1 MSSNDNL
8 DLTPHGFAD
17 IIQNLHEKV
26 VQAQPKD
33 LYQFCADYF
42 QHKLQEQRAEL
53 LSLTMQTSGW
63 QQVSQSLHMTEFAE
77 ESSDQLNV
85 PTEIDRVLDESD
97 EEAFVSGQESF
108 GSTTFHHT
116 VHSDM
121 EDELE
126 DELGS
131 LPPMPPVRDR
141 GRRTSVSAESMA
153 PTGDAD
159 YEKIV
164 IEKTPEQRQRI
175 ESSIA
180 KNFLFSNL
188 DEEQYRDVVNAM
200 SEKKVQNGEVI
211 IQQGGIGDYFYV
223 VDSGSF
229 DCFVSKNGGEPQ
241 KVTDYIPGGSFGE
254 LALMYNAPRA
264 ATIVA
269 TSDSVLWALDRVTF
283 RRMLME
289 RTNSKRR
296 MFESFLEEVP
306 LLVSLEP
313 YERYKIADALE
324 PLNFE
329 DGEVVIRQGDVGENF
344 FIIESGEAKVTKDD
358 SDDVFPTLKKGDYF
372 GELALLNDKPRAATI
387 TAHGR
392 LKVVTLGKKAFV
404 RLLGPVVE
412 IIRRNTANYKVI
424 SRHVE

>member
-8 DLTPHGFAD
+8 DQTPNGFAD

-26 VQAQPKD
+26 VEAQPKD

-53 LSLTMQTSGW
+53 LSLAVETSDW
-63 QQVSQSLHMTEFAE
+63 HQVSQSLFLNDSMTDSAE
-77 ESSDQLNV
+77 LLTV
-85 PTEIDRVLDESD
+85 PTEVDGMLDESD
-97 EEAFVSGQESF
+97 EEAFVSGQESP
-108 GSTTFHHT
+108 SSALYPHT
-116 VHSDM
+116 VHSDI

-126 DELGS
+126 DELGG
-131 LPPMPPVRDR
+131 LPPMPPSRSR

-153 PTGDAD
+153 PTGDND
-159 YEKIV
+159 YEKVV
-164 IEKTPEQRQRI
+164 IEKTPEQRHQI
-175 ESSIA
+175 ENSIA
-180 KNFLFSNL
+180 KNFLFNNL
-188 DEEQYRDVVNAM
+188 DEESHRDVVNAM
-200 SEKKVQNGEVI
+200 SERKVPKGEVV

-229 DCFVSKNGGEPQ
+229 DCFVSKNGDEPQ
-241 KVTDYIPGGSFGE
+241 KVTDYVPGGSFGE

-324 PLNFE
+324 PLSFE
-329 DGEVVIRQGDVGENF
+329 DGEVVIRQGDVGQNF
-344 FIIESGEAKVTKDD
+344 FIIESGEAAVSKDD
-358 SDDVFPTLKKGDYF
+358 VDDVFPTLKKGDYF

-387 TAHGR
+387 TAKGR